1 VAEDPD
7 IVDPDIVAEVSEKG
21 GVGKTSLTAGLIA
34 VAAELGLR
42 VGGVDL
48 DPRST
53 LTDELGITDPQ
64 LSVNDIYY
72 VDPEKRPRDPAE
84 IARKAFVPA
93 GKEWPSNVRVLPCTR
108 KFGNRET
115 DQTTGMEFRLK
126 RALWGLREDVDVLFL
141 DVPPRAGGKI
151 VGSAL
156 IAAKKVLIP
165 ATLADDGH
173 DGATEA
179 MTSIEHY
186 TAEGGL
192 NEDLVVSGIVRSIV
206 PRESEYR
213 QIHQD
218 WNDRLIADFGDLVL
232 PTLIRN
238 YAIREVCR
246 TGSMP
251 ITAAPGRE
259 AKILQEVYREI
270 LFHTLP
276 HLKDG
281 MS

>member
-1 VAEDPD
+1 MAE
-7 IVDPDIVAEVSEKG
+7 DPDIVAEVSEKG

-34 VAAELGLR
+34 VAAEMGLR

-53 LTDELGITDPQ
+53 LTDELGITDPE
-64 LSVNDIYY
+64 LSVNDVYY
-72 VDPEKRPRDPAE
+72 VDPDEPPRDPAE
-84 IARKAFVPA
+84 IARKAFVRA
-93 GKEWPSNVRVLPCTR
+93 GKDWPSNVWVLPCIR

-126 RALWGLREDVDVLFL
+126 RALWGLRDLVDVLFL

-156 IAAKKVLIP
+156 IATKKVLIP
-165 ATLADDGH
+165 ATLTDDGH

-179 MTSIEHY
+179 MTSIKHY
-186 TAEGGL
+186 TTPGGL
-192 NEDLVVSGIVRSIV
+192 NEGLEVSGIVRSIV
-206 PRESEYR
+206 PREREYR

-218 WNDRLIADFGDLVL
+218 WSDRLVEDFGDLVL
-232 PTLIRN
+232 PTIVRN
-238 YAIREVCR
+238 YAVREVCR

-259 AKILQEVYREI
+259 AKLLQAAYREV

-276 HLKDG
+276 HLKEK
-281 MS
+281 

>member
-1 VAEDPD
+1 MAEE
-7 IVDPDIVAEVSEKG
+7 DPDIVAEVSEKG

-53 LTDELGITDPQ
+53 LTDELGITDPE
-64 LSVNDIYY
+64 LSVNDVYY
-72 VDPEKRPRDPAE
+72 VDPDKPPQDPAQ
-84 IARKAFVPA
+84 IAQKAFVRA
-93 GKEWPSNVRVLPCTR
+93 GRDWPSNVWVLPCIR

-115 DQTTGMEFRLK
+115 DQATGMEFRLK
-126 RALWGLREDVDVLFL
+126 RALWGLREQVDVLFL

-156 IAAKKVLIP
+156 IAARKVLIP

-179 MTSIEHY
+179 MTSIQHY
-186 TAEGGL
+186 TAPGGL
-192 NEDLVVSGIVRSIV
+192 NEQLEISGIVRSIV

-218 WNDRLIADFGDLVL
+218 WNDRLVQDFGDLVL
-232 PTLIRN
+232 PTILRN

-259 AKILQEVYREI
+259 AKLLREAYREI

-276 HLKDG
+276 HLKEV
-281 MS
+281 S

>member
-1 VAEDPD
+1 MAE
-7 IVDPDIVAEVSEKG
+7 DPDIVAEVSEKG

-53 LTDELGITDPQ
+53 LTDELGIVDPE
-64 LSVNDIYY
+64 LSVNDVYY
-72 VDPEKRPRDPAE
+72 VDKEKPPQDPAQL
-84 IARKAFVPA
+84 ARKAFVRA
-93 GKEWPSNVRVLPCTR
+93 GKDWPSNVWVLPCVR

-115 DQTTGMEFRLK
+115 DATTGMEFRLK
-126 RALWGLREDVDVLFL
+126 RALWGLRDLVDVLFL

-156 IAAKKVLIP
+156 IATKKVLIP
-165 ATLADDGH
+165 ATLTDDGH

-186 TAEGGL
+186 TAPGGL
-192 NEDLVVSGIVRSIV
+192 NEGLEISGIVRNIV
-206 PRESEYR
+206 PRETEYR

-218 WNDRLIADFGDLVL
+218 WDDRLREDFGDLVL
-232 PTLIRN
+232 PTIVRN

-259 AKILQEVYREI
+259 AKRLQAAYREV

-276 HLKDG
+276 HLKEK
-281 MS
+281 S

>member
-1 VAEDPD
+1 MAEDPD
-7 IVDPDIVAEVSEKG
+7 VVAQVSEKG

-53 LTDELGITDPQ
+53 LTDELGIIDPD
-64 LSVNDIYY
+64 LSVNDIFF
-72 VDPEKRPRDPAE
+72 VDPDTRPADPAE
-84 IARKAFVPA
+84 IAREAFIPA
-93 GKEWPSNVRVLPCTR
+93 GKDWPSNIRVLPSVR
-108 KFGNRET
+108 RFGNRET
-115 DQTTGMEFRLK
+115 DPAVGMEFRLK
-126 RALWGLREDVDVLFL
+126 RALWGLREEVDVLFL

-156 IAAKKVLIP
+156 IATKKVLIP
-165 ATLADDGH
+165 ATLTDDGH
-173 DGATEA
+173 DGASEA

-186 TAEGGL
+186 TTPGGL
-192 NEDLVVSGIVRSIV
+192 NPSLQVAGIVRSIV

-218 WNDRLIADFGDLVL
+218 WNDRLVEDFGDLVL
-232 PTLIRN
+232 PTIIRN

-259 AKILQEVYREI
+259 AKILQNAYRQI
-270 LFHTLP
+270 LFHALP
-276 HLKDG
+276 HLKET
-281 MS
+281 S

>member
-1 VAEDPD
+1 MVAE
-7 IVDPDIVAEVSEKG
+7 VSKDPDIVAEVSEKG

-53 LTDELGITDPQ
+53 LTDELGITDPE
-64 LSVNDIYY
+64 LSVNDVYY
-72 VDPEKRPRDPAE
+72 VDPDKRPRDPAE
-84 IARKAFVPA
+84 IARKAFVQAGPA
-93 GKEWPSNVRVLPCTR
+93 WPSTVRVLPCVR

-126 RALWGLREDVDVLFL
+126 RALWGLREEVDVLFC

-165 ATLADDGH
+165 ATLTGDGH
-173 DGATEA
+173 NGATEA
-179 MTSIEHY
+179 MTSIQHY
-186 TAEGGL
+186 TSPGGL
-192 NEDLVVSGIVRSIV
+192 NEGLEVTGIVRSMV
-206 PRESEYR
+206 PRTREYR
-213 QIHQD
+213 QIHRY
-218 WNDRLIADFGDLVL
+218 WSDRLVEDFGDLVL
-232 PTLIRN
+232 PTIVTN
-238 YAIREVCR
+238 YAVREVCR

-259 AKILQEVYREI
+259 AKALQTAYRDV

-276 HLKDG
+276 HLKEI
-281 MS
+281 S

>member
-1 VAEDPD
+1 MDEDPD
-7 IVDPDIVAEVSEKG
+7 VVAEVSEKG
-21 GVGKTSLTAGLIA
+21 GVGKTSLTSGLIA
-34 VAAELGLR
+34 VAAEMGLR

-53 LTDELGITDPQ
+53 LTDELGITDPE

-72 VDPEKRPRDPAE
+72 VDPEKAPQDPAL

-93 GKEWPSNVRVLPCTR
+93 GPSWPSNVRVLPCIR

-115 DQTTGMEFRLK
+115 DATTGMEFRLK
-126 RALWGLREDVDVLFL
+126 RALWGLRDEVDVLFL

-156 IAAKKVLIP
+156 IATKKVLIP
-165 ATLADDGH
+165 ATLTDDGH

-179 MTSIEHY
+179 MTSIGHY
-186 TAEGGL
+186 TAPGGL
-192 NEDLVVSGIVRSIV
+192 NEGLEVSGIVRSIV

-218 WNDRLIADFGDLVL
+218 WSDHLVEDFGDLVL
-232 PTLIRN
+232 PSIIRN

-259 AKILQEVYREI
+259 AKVLQAVYREI

-276 HLKDG
+276 HLKAR
-281 MS
+281 S

>member
-1 VAEDPD
+1 VAE
-7 IVDPDIVAEVSEKG
+7 DPDIVAEVSEKG

-34 VAAELGLR
+34 VAAEMGLR

-53 LTDELGITDPQ
+53 LTDELGITDPE
-64 LSVNDIYY
+64 LSVNDVYY
-72 VDPEKRPRDPAE
+72 VDPDEPPRDPAQ
-84 IARKAFVPA
+84 IARKAFVRA
-93 GKEWPSNVRVLPCTR
+93 GKDWPSNVWVLPCIR

-126 RALWGLREDVDVLFL
+126 RALWGLRDLVDVLFL

-156 IAAKKVLIP
+156 IATKKVLIP
-165 ATLADDGH
+165 ATLTDDGH

-179 MTSIEHY
+179 MTSIKHY
-186 TAEGGL
+186 TTPGGL
-192 NEDLVVSGIVRSIV
+192 NESLEVSGIVRSIV
-206 PRESEYR
+206 PREREYR

-218 WNDRLIADFGDLVL
+218 WSDRLVEDFGDLVL
-232 PTLIRN
+232 PTIVRN
-238 YAIREVCR
+238 YAVREVCR

-259 AKILQEVYREI
+259 ARLLQAAYREV

-276 HLKDG
+276 HLKEK
-281 MS
+281 

>member
-1 VAEDPD
+1 MAEEP
-7 IVDPDIVAEVSEKG
+7 DPDIVAEVSEKG

-34 VAAELGLR
+34 VAAEYGLR

-48 DPRST
+48 DPRAT
-53 LTDELGITDPQ
+53 LTDELGVDDPE
-64 LSVNDIYY
+64 LSVNDIYH
-72 VDPEKRPRDPAE
+72 VDPEKPPQDPAQ
-84 IARKAFVPA
+84 IARKALVRA
-93 GKEWPSNVRVLPCTR
+93 GKEWPSNVFVLPCVR

-115 DQTTGMEFRLK
+115 DATTGMEFRLQ
-126 RALWGLREDVDVLFL
+126 RALWGIRDLVDVLFL

-156 IAAKKVLIP
+156 IATKKVLIP
-165 ATLADDGH
+165 STLTDDGH
-173 DGATEA
+173 DGAKEA
-179 MTSIEHY
+179 LTSIEHY
-186 TAEGGL
+186 TSPGGL
-192 NEDLVVSGIVRSIV
+192 NPGLEIAGIVRSIV
-206 PRESEYR
+206 PRQTEYR

-218 WNDRLIADFGDLVL
+218 WDNTLREDFGDLVL
-232 PTLIRN
+232 PTIIRS

-259 AKILQEVYREI
+259 AKHLQEAYREV

-276 HLKDG
+276 HLKEKA
-281 MS
+281 

>member
-1 VAEDPD
+1 MAEHE
-7 IVDPDIVAEVSEKG
+7 PDIVAEVSEKG

-53 LTDELGITDPQ
+53 LTDELGIIDPE
-64 LSVNDIYY
+64 LSVNDVYY
-72 VDPEKRPRDPAE
+72 VDPDKPPRDPAQ
-84 IARKAFVPA
+84 IARDAFVPA
-93 GKEWPSNVRVLPCTR
+93 GKDWPSNVWVLPCIR

-115 DQTTGMEFRLK
+115 DATTGMEFRLK
-126 RALWGLREDVDVLFL
+126 RALWGLRDLVDVLFL

-156 IAAKKVLIP
+156 IATKKVLIP
-165 ATLADDGH
+165 ATLSDDGH
-173 DGATEA
+173 DGAVEA
-179 MTSIEHY
+179 MTSIRHY
-186 TAEGGL
+186 TAPGGL
-192 NEDLVVSGIVRSIV
+192 NEGLEISGIVRSIV
-206 PRESEYR
+206 PRGDSYR

-218 WNDRLIADFGDLVL
+218 WSDRLVEDFGDLVL
-232 PTLIRN
+232 PTLIKN

-259 AKILQEVYREI
+259 AKILQGVYREI

-276 HLKDG
+276 HLKEK
-281 MS
+281 S